1 MWHIHEYEVKSDV
14 LFLPG
19 VPGPVE
25 QQDREKA
32 LKTYGKTI
40 HFFGRYLES
49 RYGVLFKKERD
60 NRAYMEGLSQ
70 GIHSKAHADGAGLKT
85 IVQDINLHCLETW
98 KGFVQSCYGSG
109 VNMSKTNSEKI
120 AGLEAEVLQA
130 INNLTKTV
138 KGKLIQEEEKGK
150 EDPEFEL
157 EFGSFKKG
165 PKDDKNKGGGRKI
178 GEFQKIK
185 APIFEGEDAF
195 GWIYKVERFFEI
207 QDIGVRDRLKAATI
221 CLDGKALA
229 WFRWSQARDPFRSWE
244 DLKERLLERFQLTG
258 EGNLY
263 HQFLAIPQEG
273 TVRDY
278 VSNFERLSCQLGDI
292 PEIVLEVTFINGL
305 KDDTRSA
312 VRILQPANLARAM
325 TLAVM
330 IDENKFS
337 IGTPKTSGGN
347 FYLKQHLT
355 ILKFLNVNNIR
366 DDIQKEDAFRGLC
379 AMVKVNTSVDLSS
392 LVFLCRAISSWHQL
406 L

>member
-1 MWHIHEYEVKSDV
+1 
-14 LFLPG
+14 
-19 VPGPVE
+19 
-25 QQDREKA
+25 
-32 LKTYGKTI
+32 
-40 HFFGRYLES
+40 
-49 RYGVLFKKERD
+49 
-60 NRAYMEGLSQ
+60 
-70 GIHSKAHADGAGLKT
+70 
-85 IVQDINLHCLETW
+85 
-98 KGFVQSCYGSG
+98 
-109 VNMSKTNSEKI
+109 MSKTNSEKI
-120 AGLEAEVLQA
+120 AGLEAGVAALEQDLTKLREEADLAKKENVAQFTEVLQA

-138 KGKLIQEEEKGK
+138 KGKLIQEEEKDK

-165 PKDDKNKGGGRKI
+165 PKDDKNKGGGRKM
-178 GEFQKIK
+178 GEFRKIK

-207 QDIGVRDRLKAATI
+207 QDIGVRDCLKATAI

-258 EGNLY
+258 EGNIY
-263 HQFLAIPQEG
+263 HQFLAIRQER

-292 PEIVLEVTFINGL
+292 PENVLEGTFINGL

-337 IGTPKTSGGN
+337 IGTPKTSGGV
-347 FYLKQHLT
+347 
-355 ILKFLNVNNIR
+355 IRSNNS
-366 DDIQKEDAFRGLC
+366 G
-379 AMVKVNTSVDLSS
+379 SS
-392 LVFLCRAISSWHQL
+392 RPGGASTNMGRIII
-406 L
+406 